1 MKKLIYL
8 AIALATC
15 ISFTACGSDDPTDPT
30 PTPKPD
36 PKPDPTPTP
45 DPTPDTYK
53 APTYPDDYTSVSTWA
68 SRSKWNL
75 GNVHDPSVMLAD
87 DGYYYMYQTDAGYGN
102 PHDADIVN
110 NKHGHFYCRRSKN
123 LVDWEFLGPTMRGL
137 PAWIQEKHNE
147 IRKAMGLGNST
158 LNYAKDGADSGF
170 GFWAPVVRKVGNV
183 YRMYY
188 SINMPSVGVTNDKM
202 SEASVVPNV
211 IGMMETSTPEKVTS
225 WVDKGFVISQYSDKD
240 KNYNGASVWGGY
252 WKYNA
257 IDPTY
262 IEAKDGKHWLIYGSW
277 HSGFAAVEI
286 DPATGKTKAA
296 LGNPWGAANEAAY
309 GKRVFT
315 RLVSTDRDS
324 RWQGSEGP
332 EVVYRDGYYYMFIA
346 YGQLAVAYN
355 TRVVRSKNPDGP
367 YTDILGKDF
376 TNGQA
381 GGNAYPIVTHA
392 YKFGTDH
399 GWVGISHCAVWDDH
413 KGNYFYASQQR
424 YPENYGGNKYSNAIM
439 LGGIRSIV
447 WTEDGWPLVLP
458 ERYGAVPQTAIK
470 DADLVGKWQNIS
482 LGGCTDISDKNCKMA
497 TSVDF
502 ELGADH
508 KVTAAS
514 KWSPGAT
521 WSFDATK
528 NILTVNGMKL
538 YLKRELDWEATPRV
552 PTIVYAGLSADKK
565 TTLWGKMVK

>member
-8 AIALATC
+8 ALAFATC
-15 ISFTACGSDDPTDPT
+15 LSFTACGDDDPIDPT
-30 PTPKPD
+30 PQPQPQPQPQPD
-36 PKPDPTPTP
+36 PQPDPTP
-45 DPTPDTYK
+45 DPTPDPDYK
-53 APTYPDDYTSVSTWA
+53 APTYPDDYTSISTWGK
-68 SRSKWNL
+68 RFQWNL

-147 IRKAMGLGNST
+147 IRAAMGLGKSS
-158 LNYAKDGADSGF
+158 LNYANDGATGGF

-188 SINMPSVGVTNDKM
+188 SINMPAVDEKTTTANGFN
-202 SEASVVPNV
+202 PNV
-211 IGMMETSTPEKVTS
+211 IGMMETTTPEKVTS
-225 WVDKGFVISQYSDKD
+225 WVDKGFVISQYSDQGKSYSG
-240 KNYNGASVWGGY
+240 KSVWGGY

-262 IEAKDGKHWLIYGSW
+262 IEDKEGKHWLIYGSW

-296 LGNPWGAANEAAY
+296 LGEPWGAANEAAY

-315 RLVSTDRDS
+315 RVPGD

-355 TRVVRSKNPDGP
+355 TRVVRSTNPDGP
-367 YTDILGKDF
+367 YKDILGKDF

-381 GGNAYPIVTHA
+381 GGNAYPILTHA
-392 YKFGTDH
+392 YKFGNDH

-424 YPENYGGNKYSNAIM
+424 YPENYGGNQFSNAIM

-482 LGGCTDISDKNCKMA
+482 LGGCTDIWDANCKMA

-508 KVTAAS
+508 KVTADS

-521 WSFDATK
+521 WSFDAAK

-552 PTIVYAGLSADKK
+552 PTIVYAGLSSDKK